1 MNTNPALEIYLCDS
15 CREDWIETAD
25 SDTLIQEPLVDIQT
39 RGNCAHCH
47 TITLVSRLEAIFK
60 E

>member
-1 MNTNPALEIYLCDS
+1 MNTNPAIPIYLCDD
-15 CREDWIETAD
+15 CRDDWIDNAD
-25 SDTLIQEPLVDIQT
+25 SGILIQEPLVDIQT

-47 TITLVSRLEAIFK
+47 TITLVSRLEATFK